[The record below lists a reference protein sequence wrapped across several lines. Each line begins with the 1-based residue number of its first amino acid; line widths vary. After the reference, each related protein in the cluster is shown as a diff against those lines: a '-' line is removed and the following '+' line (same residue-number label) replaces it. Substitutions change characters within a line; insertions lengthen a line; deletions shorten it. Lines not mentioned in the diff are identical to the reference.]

1 MSELIVKENFVPTQV
16 FTEDGIDPLLIAI
29 RAEVDKFVPDMT
41 TNKGRDEIRSMAR
54 KVVKSKTYL
63 EEKALELTADWAK
76 KKKIVDASRSKFK
89 KELDAL
95 RDEVRDPLTQWENI
109 EKDRVEKHSTL
120 LKNLRSRELELDALD
135 HEANIVMLEAKITT
149 LGSLVVE
156 DDAKEFALAID
167 ESILE
172 RRVFL
177 VNAKNNQEVL
187 LEEKKE
193 LEALRE
199 EKRLRDIKEHEDKI
213 AKDAKDKAEKEAQ
226 EKAAL
231 EAGRVEREKKE
242 ANEREER
249 LRQAKLAA
257 ESHAIEMEKKAKQDK
272 VDSDKREK
280 ERIEAEKIATAK
292 AIEDAKIAERKKIEA
307 ENEKQRL
314 AEEKK
319 QNNLKHRA
327 KIIKEIVTDID
338 DNWNLDDLADAMV
351 SGKIRHVKVVF

>member
-16 FTEDGIDPLLIAI
+16 FTENGIDPVIKAI
-29 RAEVDKFVPDMT
+29 KDEVAKFVPDMT
-41 TNKGRDEIRSMAR
+41 TTKGRDEIKSMAR

-95 RDEVRDPLTQWENI
+95 RDEVRAPLTIWENT
-109 EKDRVEKHSTL
+109 EKNRVEKYSEL
-120 LKNLRSRELELDALD
+120 LRQLRSRDIDLDVND
-135 HEANIVMLEAKITT
+135 HEANIEMLEGKISK
-149 LGSLVVE
+149 LGSIVIE
-156 DDAKEFALAID
+156 DDAREFALAID

-172 RRVFL
+172 RRIFL
-177 VNAKNNQEVL
+177 VNAKASQEVL
-187 LEEKKE
+187 LKEKKE
-193 LEALRE
+193 LEVLRE

-242 ANEREER
+242 ASEREEKLKQEKLDAEKR
-249 LRQAKLAA
+249 IKLA
-257 ESHAIEMEKKAKQDK
+257 EEKAKQDK
-272 VDSDKREK
+272 IDSD
-280 ERIEAEKIATAK
+280 IATAK

-319 QNNLKHRA
+319 QKNLKHRA
-327 KIIKEIVTDID
+327 KIIKEIEDDID
-338 DNWNLDDLADAMV
+338 DDWSSLDLIDAMI
-351 SGKIRHVKVVF
+351 SGKIRHVKVIF